1 MGLLEGKVALV
12 TGGTSGIGRAS
23 ALLFA
28 REGAKV
34 ALAGRR
40 KAEGQSVVAEI
51 HRSGGQAIY
60 IPIDLEN
67 TSGISDFVTEVVSR
81 YGRLDCAFNNAGVS
95 GGGPIETIDEKT
107 WDNVVN
113 TNLKSAFFC
122 LKAEAIQM
130 KAQGTGGS
138 IVFTASALANIGA
151 VGTSIYSASKGG
163 VVAMARAAAVELG
176 PAGVRVNTINPSVT
190 VTPMTTPRIT
200 KTADGKLSHP
210 FAVGI
215 PLGRLAKPEEVAE
228 VAAFL
233 MSDRASYINGQAIV
247 VDGGQTAA

>member
-1 MGLLEGKVALV
+1 MGLLDGKVALV

-28 REGAKV
+28 RQGAKI
-34 ALAGRR
+34 ALTGRR
-40 KAEGQSVVAEI
+40 KAEGESVVAEI
-51 HRSGGQAIY
+51 HRTGGDAIF
-60 IPIDLEN
+60 IPVDLAK
-67 TSGISDFVTEVVSR
+67 TSGISGLVTEVVSR

-95 GGGPIETIDEKT
+95 GGGPIETLDEKT
-107 WDNVVN
+107 WDNVID

-122 LKAEAIQM
+122 LKAQVIQM

-176 PAGVRVNTINPSVT
+176 PAGIRVNTINPSVT
-190 VTPMTTPRIT
+190 LTPMTAPRVT
-200 KTADGKLSHP
+200 KSVEGKLEHP
-210 FAVGI
+210 FGVGI
-215 PLGRLAKPEEVAE
+215 PLGRLAEAEEMAQ

-233 MSDRASYINGQAIV
+233 LSDRSSYISGQAIV

>member
-1 MGLLEGKVALV
+1 MGLLDGKVALV

-28 REGAKV
+28 RQGAKI
-34 ALAGRR
+34 ALTGRR
-40 KAEGQSVVAEI
+40 KAEGESVVAEI
-51 HRSGGQAIY
+51 HRTGGDAIFIPVDLAKTSSISGLI
-60 IPIDLEN
+60 
-67 TSGISDFVTEVVSR
+67 TEVVSR

-95 GGGPIETIDEKT
+95 GGGPIETLDEKT
-107 WDNVVN
+107 WDSVID

-122 LKAEAIQM
+122 LKAQVIQM

-176 PAGVRVNTINPSVT
+176 PAGIRVNTINPSVT
-190 VTPMTTPRIT
+190 LTPMTAPRVT
-200 KTADGKLSHP
+200 KSVEGKLEHP
-210 FAVGI
+210 FGVGI
-215 PLGRLAKPEEVAE
+215 PLGRLAQADEMAE

-233 MSDRASYINGQAIV
+233 LSDRSSYISGQAIV

>member
-1 MGLLEGKVALV
+1 MRGNEYETRFRTYFRCLATRSILSVPKGGSMGLLDGKVVLV

-40 KAEGQSVVAEI
+40 IAEGQSVVAEI

-107 WDNVVN
+107 WDDVVN

-122 LKAEAIQM
+122 L
-130 KAQGTGGS
+130 
-138 IVFTASALANIGA
+138 
-151 VGTSIYSASKGG
+151 
-163 VVAMARAAAVELG
+163 
-176 PAGVRVNTINPSVT
+176 
-190 VTPMTTPRIT
+190 
-200 KTADGKLSHP
+200 
-210 FAVGI
+210 
-215 PLGRLAKPEEVAE
+215 
-228 VAAFL
+228 
-233 MSDRASYINGQAIV
+233 
-247 VDGGQTAA
+247 

>member
-1 MGLLEGKVALV
+1 MGLLDGKVVLV

-40 KAEGQSVVAEI
+40 KAEGESVVAEI

-60 IPIDLEN
+60 IPVDLAN
-67 TSGISDFVTEVVSR
+67 TSRISDLVKEVVSR

-95 GGGPIETIDEKT
+95 GGGPIETLDEKT
-107 WDNVVN
+107 WDNVID

-200 KTADGKLSHP
+200 KAADGKLSHP
-210 FAVGI
+210 LAVGV
-215 PLGRLAKPEEVAE
+215 PLGRLAEAEEVAE

-233 MSDRASYINGQAIV
+233 MSDRSSYINGQAIV